1 MLDRLPPVHG
11 TYTTNAPLHNK
22 VWFGVGGAA
31 DVLFEPQD
39 VSDLQY
45 FLCHTPRDIP
55 LFALGLGSNLL
66 VREGGIKGVVIR
78 LGKGFQEIRVEDSLL
93 IAGAAALDKVVA
105 QTAYKHSVT
114 GLEFLS
120 GIPGTI
126 GGAVK
131 MNAGCY
137 GSETKDTLYTA
148 NVIKRDG
155 SLETLTN
162 KACGFSYRHSALSDD
177 TIIVSASF
185 QLTHDDNDAIAERLQ
200 KIKVEREAAQPN
212 KVRTGGSTFKNPVG
226 HKAWEL
232 IDAAGCRG
240 LTRGD
245 AQISEKHC
253 NFLLNL
259 GNATAK
265 DIEMLGEEV
274 RTRVKEQTGITLE
287 WEINRVGLSSAQR

>member
-1 MLDRLPPVHG
+1 MLDRLPPVRG

-39 VSDLQY
+39 VSDLQH

-78 LGKGFQEIRVEDSLL
+78 LGKAFQAITVENETL
-93 IAGAAALDKVVA
+93 ITGAAALDKVVA
-105 QTAYKHSVT
+105 QTAFKHSLT

-137 GSETKDTLYTA
+137 GCETKDTLYTA
-148 NVIKRDG
+148 DVVSRDG
-155 SLETLTN
+155 SLETLSN
-162 KACGFSYRHSALSDD
+162 AGCGFSYRHSKVGDD
-177 TIIVSASF
+177 IIIVSASF
-185 QLTHDDNDAIAERLQ
+185 QLTHDDNNSIAERSQ
-200 KIKVEREAAQPN
+200 KIKVEREAAQPS

-240 LTRGD
+240 LKRGD

-287 WEINRVGLSSAQR
+287 WEINRIGVE

>member
-1 MLDRLPPVHG
+1 MLLDRLPPVLG
-11 TYTTNAPLHNK
+11 KYTQNAPLHNK
-22 VWFGVGGAA
+22 VWFGVGGTA

-39 VSDLQY
+39 ISDLQH
-45 FLCHTPRDIP
+45 FLRHTPAEIP
-55 LFALGLGSNLL
+55 LFTLGLGSNLL
-66 VREGGIKGVVIR
+66 IRDGGIRGVVIR
-78 LGKGFQEIRVEDSLL
+78 LGKGFQGIRVEDTML
-93 IAGAAALDKVVA
+93 ISGAAALDKVVA
-105 QTAYKHSVT
+105 QTAYKHSLT

-137 GSETKDTLYTA
+137 GCETKDTLLTVDVVHR
-148 NVIKRDG
+148 NG

-162 KACGFSYRHSALSDD
+162 KASGFSYRHSKVDD
-177 TIIVSASF
+177 NTIIVSASF
-185 QLTHDDNDAIAERLQ
+185 QLTHDNNNAIAERLQ
-200 KIKVEREAAQPN
+200 KIKTERETAQPS
-212 KVRTGGSTFKNPVG
+212 KVRTGGSTFTNPVG

-259 GNATAK
+259 GNATAA

-274 RTRVKEQTGITLE
+274 RNRVQEQTGVALE
-287 WEINRVGLSSAQR
+287 WEIRRVGQSQ

>member
-1 MLDRLPPVHG
+1 MLGRLPAVRG
-11 TYTTNAPLHNK
+11 KYTANAPLHNK
-22 VWFGVGGAA
+22 VWFGVGGTA

-39 VSDLQY
+39 VSDLQH
-45 FLCHTPRDIP
+45 FLRHTPHDIP

-78 LGKGFQEIRVEDSLL
+78 LGKAFQAITVENEILT
-93 IAGAAALDKVVA
+93 AGAAALDKVVA
-105 QTAYKHSVT
+105 QTAFKHSLT

-137 GSETKDTLYTA
+137 GSETKDTLLT
-148 NVIKRDG
+148 VDVVHPDG

-162 KACGFSYRHSALSDD
+162 KACGFSYRHSALADD

-200 KIKVEREAAQPN
+200 KIKVEREAAQPS
-212 KVRTGGSTFKNPVG
+212 KVRTGGSTFKNPAG

-265 DIEMLGEEV
+265 DIEMLGEDV
-274 RTRVKEQTGITLE
+274 RTRVKEQTGVALE
-287 WEINRVGLSSAQR
+287 WEINRIGVRNAER

>member
-1 MLDRLPPVHG
+1 MLNRLPPVRG
-11 TYTTNAPLHNK
+11 TYTANAPLHNK

-39 VSDLQY
+39 VLDLQH
-45 FLCHTPRDIP
+45 FLRHTPAEIP
-55 LFALGLGSNLL
+55 LFTLGLGSNLL

-78 LGKGFQEIRVEDSLL
+78 LGKAFQKITVENEILT
-93 IAGAAALDKVVA
+93 AGAAALDKVVA
-105 QTAYKHSVT
+105 QTAFKHSLT

-137 GSETKDTLYTA
+137 GNETKDTLYTA
-148 NVIKRDG
+148 DVINRDG
-155 SLETLTN
+155 NLETLSN
-162 KACGFSYRHSALSDD
+162 AGCGFSYRHSNIDDD

-185 QLTHDDNDAIAERLQ
+185 QLTHDDNNSIAERLQ
-200 KIKVEREAAQPN
+200 KIKIEREAAQPS

-274 RTRVKEQTGITLE
+274 RTRVKEQTGVTLE
-287 WEINRVGLSSAQR
+287 WEINRVGLSSAKR